1 MSHLKTFL
9 VEQLA
14 DKEIELNE
22 IEEKLRVFQEKEKIF
37 ALDQNSSLLLNNLTD
52 FETNYNNILAQIEIT
67 EEREKYINKQLT
79 DEESF
84 FVKQVSNSINDRL
97 MALKNGLYELE
108 NELILT
114 ISQYGESHSAVQIL
128 ENKISTLKRKLEEE
142 TKLLIENKRTSANPL
157 LYRQSLID
165 SAIVIDG
172 LRANLNSRAKS
183 YKKLV
188 DEYDDKLSS
197 LPEKILEYTRLERV
211 RSIYAETYSFM
222 KHKLEEARIG
232 EASKLGIIRIVDKAI
247 PNYNP
252 NSPKKIINLIFGSL
266 FGLIVGLFLIGIIEF
281 LDNTIKSIEQVERR
295 GLSILAMIPSIH
307 SANSNKKSKK
317 RYLRENKGVD
327 KLQRRLIIRE
337 DPKSPISEAYRSLR
351 TSLMYTKSKKNSH
364 IILVSSAGPGEGKTT
379 TIANLAITYA
389 NLGKKTI
396 LIDSDLRK
404 PVVHKVFSLDKSPG
418 LTNYLSTEVSLDKII
433 NQTEIN
439 NLNLIT
445 SGVVPP
451 NPSELLESNKMN
463 DLLNELS
470 GEYDVILF
478 DSPPLI
484 AVTDAFVLLKH
495 VDQFALVVR
504 AGVTEKGALQ
514 RVLTSINQSNL
525 SITGVVMNA
534 MSEEHSYGA
543 GYYYNYYQ
551 YYYGESDNK

>member
-1 MSHLKTFL
+1 KTFL

-197 LPEKILEYTRLERV
+197 LPEKILEYTR
-211 RSIYAETYSFM
+211 
-222 KHKLEEARIG
+222 
-232 EASKLGIIRIVDKAI
+232 
-247 PNYNP
+247 
-252 NSPKKIINLIFGSL
+252 
-266 FGLIVGLFLIGIIEF
+266 
-281 LDNTIKSIEQVERR
+281 
-295 GLSILAMIPSIH
+295 
-307 SANSNKKSKK
+307 
-317 RYLRENKGVD
+317 
-327 KLQRRLIIRE
+327 
-337 DPKSPISEAYRSLR
+337 
-351 TSLMYTKSKKNSH
+351 
-364 IILVSSAGPGEGKTT
+364 
-379 TIANLAITYA
+379 
-389 NLGKKTI
+389 
-396 LIDSDLRK
+396 
-404 PVVHKVFSLDKSPG
+404 
-418 LTNYLSTEVSLDKII
+418 
-433 NQTEIN
+433 
-439 NLNLIT
+439 
-445 SGVVPP
+445 
-451 NPSELLESNKMN
+451 
-463 DLLNELS
+463 
-470 GEYDVILF
+470 
-478 DSPPLI
+478 
-484 AVTDAFVLLKH
+484 
-495 VDQFALVVR
+495 
-504 AGVTEKGALQ
+504 
-514 RVLTSINQSNL
+514 
-525 SITGVVMNA
+525 
-534 MSEEHSYGA
+534 
-543 GYYYNYYQ
+543 
-551 YYYGESDNK
+551 